1 MKKYYMEK
9 AFAAELALKMD
20 HNKYNENGIQ
30 IDLNLN

>member
-9 AFAAELALKMD
+9 AFAAEFALKLE
-20 HNKYNENGIQ
+20 HNKYQEKGIS